1 MVTAQD
7 LRAQQPAGRYDPSTY
22 VHTTEATRE
31 NSDFEFDRYD
41 TYEWYLNVGQL
52 SNIQTRI
59 LKDRTLP
66 TRTRF
71 RRASELR
78 SLVAA
83 SGDAPVSHA
92 PSRCR
97 RSTWPAGGIRKTS
110 TVRSRSIENPVPL
123 VPNVGTPFT
132 IDLHTQSYR
141 FQKGHRIMVQ
151 VQSTWFPI
159 IDRNPSRR
167 DGGSPVVISA
177 RRIGFH
183 LGTRSLTVLL
193 AGPLPKGFD
202 ETRLS

>member
-1 MVTAQD
+1 VVTAQD

-52 SNIQTRI
+52 SNIQTKI

-78 SLVAA
+78 SVVAA

-92 PSRCR
+92 RHGADAQRGRLVGSGRLLRSGHDLSRTRCR
-97 RSTWPAGGIRKTS
+97 SCLTWER
-110 TVRSRSIENPVPL
+110 RSRSTCTRRAIDSRKSTGSWCRCRAL
-123 VPNVGTPFT
+123 VP
-132 IDLHTQSYR
+132 D
-141 FQKGHRIMVQ
+141 HR
-151 VQSTWFPI
+151 PE
-159 IDRNPSRR
+159 
-167 DGGSPVVISA
+167 PVA
-177 RRIGFH
+177 
-183 LGTRSLTVLL
+183 
-193 AGPLPKGFD
+193 P
-202 ETRLS
+202 